1 MKHIDNV
8 WSRARALWCIGSV
21 YVIVTGCA
29 TAPELLK
36 DTWEITMVRD
46 QRIDTTQSLLRRP
59 MFRFFEESKVQ
70 GFTGCNMFFGSF
82 TQREDTVQFSPLMTS
97 KMTCTDRE
105 NVVLEER
112 ILEAFRATFTVRRSG
127 QTLQFLAA
135 DETVLLTSVG
145 IPNVDQ
151 PMPAQELPR

>member
-1 MKHIDNV
+1 MTHCIL
-8 WSRARALWCIGSV
+8 SRHTSFVCIIATWF
-21 YVIVTGCA
+21 VIATGCA

-36 DTWEITMVRD
+36 DTWEIVAVGN
-46 QRIDTTQSLLRRP
+46 QQVDTTMSLPKRP

-70 GFTGCNMFFGSF
+70 GFTGCNMFFGTF

-97 KMTCTDRE
+97 KMACTDRE

-112 ILEAFRATFTVRRSG
+112 VMSAFRNTFRARRSG
-127 QTLQFLAA
+127 QTLEFL
-135 DETVLLTSVG
+135 DVRDTVLMTCVG
-145 IPNVDQ
+145 IPNDEQ

>member
-1 MKHIDNV
+1 MNTRK
-8 WSRARALWCIGSV
+8 SRIHAALACSLTLILLS
-21 YVIVTGCA
+21 GCA

-36 DTWEITMVRD
+36 DTWEIVTVQR
-46 QRIDTTQSLLRRP
+46 QRIDTTMSLTKRP

-70 GFTGCNMFFGSF
+70 GFTGCNMFFGTF

-97 KMTCTDRE
+97 KMACADRD

-112 ILEAFRATFTVRRSG
+112 ILDAFRNTFRARRSG
-127 QTLQFLAA
+127 QTLEFLDAR
-135 DETVLLTSVG
+135 DSVLMACVG
-145 IPNVDQ
+145 IPNEEQ

>member
-1 MKHIDNV
+1 MNTRKSRIHAMLA
-8 WSRARALWCIGSV
+8 WSLTLVVVS
-21 YVIVTGCA
+21 GCA

-36 DTWEITMVRD
+36 DTWEIVAVRS
-46 QRIDTTQSLLRRP
+46 QRIDTTMSLTKRP

-70 GFTGCNMFFGSF
+70 GFTGCNMFFGTF

-97 KMTCTDRE
+97 KMACLDRD

-112 ILEAFRATFTVRRSG
+112 ILDAFRNAFRARRSG
-127 QTLQFLAA
+127 QTLEFLDAR
-135 DETVLLTSVG
+135 DSVLMSCIG
-145 IPNVDQ
+145 IPNDEQ